1 LVESPIS
8 AVILYILWEDDIAFL
23 LGCCFEVKTLA
34 LMAAASFFLA
44 WETSQVFKT
53 CEVSS
58 GGKKD
63 IADSRFPAP
72 ENQ

>member
-1 LVESPIS
+1 
-8 AVILYILWEDDIAFL
+8 VILLE
-23 LGCCFEVKTLA
+23 CCFDIKTLA

-72 ENQ
+72 ENR